1 MDLQNIL
8 ASRSKFLAYS
18 WVSAHMY
25 TLSREAAIS
34 YSNKTGLNP
43 TGIASFQKSHLLKAL
58 VRHNVCNDMAE
69 DMCIR
74 CRVVE
79 CEPLS
84 SILMRHSLEDI
95 DVLQIDAEGSD
106 WIILKTLGRMR
117 PPVINIEWAH
127 LNDQNR
133 MECTEWMESNGYTHY
148 LNRMDC
154 LMIRENSCRH
164 AVLSSTTTSIWTI
177 IWYNRDPGK
186 EDLDLLIR
194 YSMVFIVESAKLIA
208 SFFFHSA
215 VEFSRWRSTFVLR
228 SNISSLDASDTCLV
242 DDGEIRWRNDRA
254 CCREWRPLF
263 VRCDRDVGERSIGD
277 SGVV

>member
-1 MDLQNIL
+1 MFAKEIVKGALSSIGFELRRIRKPEVDMKRPPIDLSIVFSVLRASKQSGLSVVQVGANDGVTNDPVFRSIIKYASVALLIEPQEELIPSLRTSYSEYSGNLIIENKAVSDKHGHMD
-8 ASRSKFLAYS
+8 
-18 WVSAHMY
+18 MY

-164 AVLSSTTTSIWTI
+164 AVLSSTTTSI
-177 IWYNRDPGK
+177 
-186 EDLDLLIR
+186 
-194 YSMVFIVESAKLIA
+194 
-208 SFFFHSA
+208 
-215 VEFSRWRSTFVLR
+215 
-228 SNISSLDASDTCLV
+228 
-242 DDGEIRWRNDRA
+242 
-254 CCREWRPLF
+254 
-263 VRCDRDVGERSIGD
+263 
-277 SGVV
+277 